1 MKKERIFQIK
11 NFSLLFLT
19 AMCVIVCRLTNQHLP
34 AAQSDLVSKSLY
46 IRNMT
51 GYLRDN
57 AVAVSCSIG
66 FLSIALTS
74 FLLGYIIYQRF
85 DRNRNASMLS
95 IQIGMFFLLSS
106 VYFITNSRSM
116 FVFPIYR
123 ENIGYIAGASLMLMP
138 HIFANYARKI
148 YEKKTI
154 DVMEW
159 VLTVPS
165 VAFFTLG
172 MLPVPQYLYDIIVIV
187 ELLLFFTLM
196 IFSAAVHIRNIA
208 VKIISRKVLFL
219 TLCSIQLALFAASVV
234 LFLMKSMD
242 WFFICYGVALFIMA
256 YLSLSE
262 LLNQT
267 SRQYIKSSDAENYRK
282 MAYIDGLC
290 NISNRNA
297 FLLEQEGTYNCDVL
311 VYVVFDVNN
320 LKKINDRYGH
330 VFGDRAITAVAEA
343 VKESIGQ
350 DNAIGIRYGGDEFL
364 LIAANA
370 SRKYAEDIKRHINS
384 HIEKENSSGL
394 NPVRFSVSIGYVLT
408 DPKSDKTVT
417 DYVNEADKLMYEIKN
432 EYHRKNDTADQ

>member
-1 MKKERIFQIK
+1 MKKERILQIK

-165 VAFFTLG
+165 VA
-172 MLPVPQYLYDIIVIV
+172 
-187 ELLLFFTLM
+187 
-196 IFSAAVHIRNIA
+196 S
-208 VKIISRKVLFL
+208 
-219 TLCSIQLALFAASVV
+219 
-234 LFLMKSMD
+234 
-242 WFFICYGVALFIMA
+242 
-256 YLSLSE
+256 
-262 LLNQT
+262 
-267 SRQYIKSSDAENYRK
+267 
-282 MAYIDGLC
+282 
-290 NISNRNA
+290 
-297 FLLEQEGTYNCDVL
+297 
-311 VYVVFDVNN
+311 
-320 LKKINDRYGH
+320 
-330 VFGDRAITAVAEA
+330 
-343 VKESIGQ
+343 
-350 DNAIGIRYGGDEFL
+350 
-364 LIAANA
+364 
-370 SRKYAEDIKRHINS
+370 
-384 HIEKENSSGL
+384 
-394 NPVRFSVSIGYVLT
+394 
-408 DPKSDKTVT
+408 
-417 DYVNEADKLMYEIKN
+417 
-432 EYHRKNDTADQ
+432 

>member
-1 MKKERIFQIK
+1 MKKERILQIK
-11 NFSLLFLT
+11 NFSLFFLT

-330 VFGDRAITAVAEA
+330 AVGDGIIKKAAELISLSF
-343 VKESIGQ
+343 ENIGKCFR
-350 DNAIGIRYGGDEFL
+350 IGGDEFAV
-364 LIAANA
+364 IGQYKTSAQVEKAIG
-370 SRKYAEDIKRHINS
+370 SMKKE
-384 HIEKENSSGL
+384 IEKYNENAIPRL
-394 NPVRFSVSIGYVLT
+394 DLAYGYALRDNT
-408 DPKSDKTVT
+408 EISTYELFNK
-417 DYVNEADKLMYEIKN
+417 ADKAMYRYKK
-432 EYHRKNDTADQ
+432 RMKAQARSA